1 MHLLNPLTLLLLL
14 ITPALSDLTLTV
26 PPSPLL
32 PNPHSLP
39 ADTHA
44 TLTST
49 SLANPIKAPLTRSA
63 TFVFSGIASSEYKI
77 SQRDDLSGSYLL
89 DIRSSEYVF
98 TPLRVDLDERGY
110 VKGVWET
117 FRGNEWGNR
126 GVEKYLRPVDVQ
138 VVAGQGNAGDVVVDV
153 KVVGRKGFYEVRQT
167 CMCFPLSQS
176 PPFICCFVS
185 RGRSSNTVYWS
196 YANILG

>member
-1 MHLLNPLTLLLLL
+1 MNPLSLLLLL
-14 ITPALSDLTLTV
+14 ITPALSDLTLTI

-49 SLANPIKAPLTRSA
+49 TLAKPMKAPLTRSA
-63 TFVFSGIASSEYKI
+63 TFVFSGVASSEYKI

-126 GVEKYLRPVDVQ
+126 GVEKYLRPADVQ
-138 VVAGQGNAGDVVVDV
+138 VRSGHGDSGGVVVAL
-153 KVVGRKGFYEVRQT
+153 KVVARKGFYEVRQT
-167 CMCFPLSQS
+167 CMCFPPLQS
-176 PPFICCFVS
+176 PPFICCLLS
-185 RGRSSNTVYWS
+185 RRRCSDSQYIG
-196 YANILG
+196 LC